1 MMDMAVFSDSAQFYD
16 TVGALMDRA
25 KMDNDIGK
33 KIAKSGVIIQFRYT
47 DPEAVTTVDAKSKPT
62 QPGAFVD
69 VFHGQTDLKPDIVM
83 TMKADTAHAF
93 WHGKVNLLNALAKKE
108 ILLQGSQIKV
118 LQLLPAVTP
127 LFKVYPVLLKE
138 KGYDNLVL
146 K

>member
-1 MMDMAVFSDSAQFYD
+1 MAVFKNSGEFYD
-16 TVGALMDRA
+16 TVGDLMNRA
-25 KMDNDIGK
+25 KVDPDIGK

-47 DPEAVTTVDAKSKPT
+47 DPDAVTTVDAKDKPT

-69 VFHGQTDLKPDIVM
+69 VINGPCDLKPDIIM

-93 WHGKVNLLNALAKKE
+93 WHGKVNLLSALTKKE
-108 ILLQGSQIKV
+108 ILLQGSQLKV

-138 KGYDNLVL
+138 KGYSNLIL